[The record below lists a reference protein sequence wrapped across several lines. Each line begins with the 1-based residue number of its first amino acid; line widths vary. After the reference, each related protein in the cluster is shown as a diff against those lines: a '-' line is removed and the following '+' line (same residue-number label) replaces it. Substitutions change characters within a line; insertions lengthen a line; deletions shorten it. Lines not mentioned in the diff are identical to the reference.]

1 MKMPFGLLALA
12 CLSLSL
18 SSCADNQ
25 AESVPSSSVYQWSL
39 PIGDLPSSSSSAES
53 RRGTSTAV
61 APSSESSAAPE
72 PSSSSVVYCT
82 VSIYQSYYI
91 REKGCY
97 GDPRFDTSVKREDGQ
112 VLYKDAKEQN
122 ALFAVCGPTL
132 HHIIGGWYEMNGFYK
147 DEWCTDYISWAFVV
161 KADLS
166 IYYYCE

>member
-18 SSCADNQ
+18 SSCADNR
-25 AESVPSSSVYQWSL
+25 AESVPSSSGYQWSL

-72 PSSSSVVYCT
+72 PSSSSAVYCT

-91 REKGCY
+91 EDKKSY
-97 GDPRFDTSVKREDGQ
+97 GNPRFDTSVTREAGQ
-112 VLYKDAKEQN
+112 LLCKDIKESHDLEGLCRPDYH
-122 ALFAVCGPTL
+122 ALGQFYLMSAFYADEKCSVCVSA
-132 HHIIGGWYEMNGFYK
+132 
-147 DEWCTDYISWAFVV
+147 DFVV
-161 KADLS
+161 NADIS
-166 IYYYCE
+166 IYYYCYD